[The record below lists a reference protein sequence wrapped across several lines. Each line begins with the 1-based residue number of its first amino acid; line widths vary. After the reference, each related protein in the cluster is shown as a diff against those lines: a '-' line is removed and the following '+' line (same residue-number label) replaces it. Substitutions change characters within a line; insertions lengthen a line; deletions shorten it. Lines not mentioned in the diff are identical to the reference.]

1 MDRVFHMVASG
12 FPVRHDSD
20 FSNHV
25 GYFPS
30 PNLARQVSRNL
41 GSPGAPRSVN
51 PHMGDTVQAWSAGVH
66 LARQVR
72 LDSGSDFQSVDG
84 GGGGPPHPPALAAAA
99 APTPDPPGATGVAE
113 FAVGVPLPRAH
124 PVRRGAEAAS
134 SSSSAAGSGLGG

>member
-1 MDRVFHMVASG
+1 MDRVFHMVAFG

-20 FSNHV
+20 FLNHA

-30 PNLARQVSRNL
+30 PNLARQVSLDL
-41 GSPGAPRSVN
+41 GSPGVPRSVN

-84 GGGGPPHPPALAAAA
+84 GGAGRRTRWHSQRPPHPPPIQQVRPESRVCRWCAIA
-99 APTPDPPGATGVAE
+99 
-113 FAVGVPLPRAH
+113 PRA
-124 PVRRGAEAAS
+124 PRATWCSGSVFQQR
-134 SSSSAAGSGLGG
+134 AAGSGLGG